1 MLLCILVRRNYGR
14 KLQVGIKC
22 YDLHSF
28 KGVIL
33 LWQSILEIRQIFRVQ
48 LIFWSAVVKIY
59 LFATLCWVRKNENSP
74 TNFPSP
80 YDNIFLIVTENK
92 CIVWNYHFWGPAC
105 IYLIEFSNINFR
117 IRWKICLRL
126 TLEVQEVVL
135 VSLWLWI
142 YLTRC
147 SNVFL
152 LTLKM

>member
-1 MLLCILVRRNYGR
+1 MAESCRWVSNVMISILLKEWFSYGR
-14 KLQVGIKC
+14 VSLK
-22 YDLHSF
+22 YDKYSGFNLS
-28 KGVIL
+28 
-33 LWQSILEIRQIFRVQ
+33 
-48 LIFWSAVVKIY
+48 FWSAVVKIY

-92 CIVWNYHFWGPAC
+92 CIAWNYHFWGPAC

-142 YLTRC
+142 YLTHC